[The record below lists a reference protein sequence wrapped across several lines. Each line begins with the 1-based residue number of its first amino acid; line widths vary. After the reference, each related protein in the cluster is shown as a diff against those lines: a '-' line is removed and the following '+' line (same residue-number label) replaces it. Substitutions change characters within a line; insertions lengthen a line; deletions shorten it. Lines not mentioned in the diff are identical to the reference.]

1 MSAPPAGGRTAL
13 VVAVSS
19 AEPLVGAFRDRH
31 DPHAVARAI
40 PPHVTVL
47 FPFVPARGFGAVVR
61 ADVRVLAA
69 RFRPFDAELS
79 RVATFA
85 GHIWLAPTPR
95 QRFVDLLRG
104 TYEHFPAFPP
114 YGGAHDEP
122 EPHLTVAETASAP
135 ELAAVAAAAQRE
147 LAPGLP
153 LKFRVGALTL
163 LEKASDGSWRT
174 AETFALAG
182 P

>member
-1 MSAPPAGGRTAL
+1 VSAPSAGERTAL
-13 VVAVSS
+13 VVAVPN
-19 AEPLVGAFRDRH
+19 AEPLVGRFRARH

-47 FPFVPARGFGAVVR
+47 FPFVPARELGAVVHD
-61 ADVRVLAA
+61 DVRALAA
-69 RFRPFDAELS
+69 RFRRFDAELA
-79 RVATFA
+79 RIATFV
-85 GHIWLAPTPR
+85 GHVWLAPEPR
-95 QRFVDLLRG
+95 EGFVDLLRG

-114 YGGAHDEP
+114 YGGAHEEP
-122 EPHLTVAETASAP
+122 EPHLTVGEVPSAA

-153 LKFRVGALTL
+153 LEFRVDALTL
-163 LEKASDGSWRT
+163 VEEGSDGTWRT
-174 AETFALAG
+174 AETFALAS